1 MDVDSKTD
9 YHADTSK
16 VPYILDE
23 FKYYF
28 ETPFDTT
35 DKNFAQCT
43 LDRPKDAS
51 PDGRMY
57 IVNHFLDIEIFPGVL
72 IPNLAESGTTNS
84 VASILAQTDLCYNTY
99 KRTPNVV
106 LVSHYLPSILFSI
119 WQRLTCC
126 SLTLLV

>member
-1 MDVDSKTD
+1 MAESPKIDADSETD

-16 VPYILDE
+16 VPWILDE

-35 DKNFAQCT
+35 DKNFPQCT

-57 IVNHFLDIEIFPGVL
+57 IVNHYLDIDILGVL
-72 IPNLAESGTTNS
+72 VPNLADAGTTNS
-84 VASILAQTDLCYNTY
+84 VASILAQADLCYNQY

-106 LVSHYLPSILFSI
+106 LVSHYTLCLPFRPGID
-119 WQRLTCC
+119 
-126 SLTLLV
+126 